1 MKKEMGRRMAIAIS
15 VVNPGKA
22 PTNMPKNNPPAIH
35 ANVMTTV
42 SGLNRIAK
50 PPRNDSNII
59 GMGAQI
65 IE

>member
-1 MKKEMGRRMAIAIS
+1 MKKEMGKRIAIAIS

-22 PTNMPKNNPPAIH
+22 PTNMPRNNPPAIH
-35 ANVMTTV
+35 TNVMNTV
-42 SGLNRIAK
+42 SGLNRMAK

-59 GMGAQI
+59 AMSAQI